1 MTLFETLK
9 LLHVL
14 AATIWVGGGILQ
26 TTYVVRSARADAA
39 HRLGVARDMVF
50 LGSKV
55 FGPASGLAFIFGVW
69 MVIERPAI
77 AFGDTWIVIGLVGFA
92 LSSIVGGAF
101 FSPKGKALLAELEA
115 GKPGDALL
123 RTITRVAFVDQVILL
138 VVVWAMVVR
147 PGA

>member
-14 AATIWVGGGILQ
+14 AAAIWVGGGVLQ
-26 TTYVVRSARADAA
+26 TTYVVRSVRADAA

-55 FGPASGLAFIFGVW
+55 FGPVSGLAFISGVW
-69 MVIERPAI
+69 MVIERPAF
-77 AFGDTWIVIGLVGFA
+77 AFGDAWIVIGLAGFA
-92 LSSIVGGAF
+92 LSSIVGGAV

-115 GKPGDALL
+115 GTSGEAPL
-123 RTITRVAFVDQVILL
+123 RAIIRAAFVDQAILL

>member
-55 FGPASGLAFIFGVW
+55 FGPASGLALIFGVW
-69 MVIERPAI
+69 MVIDRPAI
-77 AFGDTWIVIGLVGFA
+77 AFGDPWIVIGFVGFA
-92 LSSIVGGAF
+92 LSSLVGGAF

-123 RTITRVAFVDQVILL
+123 KTITRVAFVDQASLL